1 MNNFSD
7 LMKQAQKMQKQLMDA
22 QKKVE
27 EISVEGASGGGM
39 VSIKMNGK
47 YEIQSLTIDPKLMTP
62 EDATMVSDL
71 VVAAYNDAKK
81 KVEEQISSGMSGI
94 LPPGM
99 KLPF

>member
-22 QKKVE
+22 QKKVDE
-27 EISVEGASGGGM
+27 LSVEGSSGGGM
-39 VSIKMNGK
+39 VKIKLSGK
-47 YEIQSLTIDPKLMTP
+47 FEIQSLVIDPKLMTP
-62 EDATMVSDL
+62 DDATMVSDL
-71 VVAAYNDAKK
+71 IVAAYNDAKK
-81 KVEEQISSGMSGI
+81 KIEEQISSNMGGI

>member
-27 EISVEGASGGGM
+27 EMSVEGASGGGM

-47 YEIQSLTIDPKLMTP
+47 YEIQSLVIDPKLMTP

-71 VVAAYNDAKK
+71 VIAAYNDAKK
-81 KVEEQISSGMSGI
+81 KVEEQISSNMGGI

>member
-27 EISVEGASGGGM
+27 EMSVEGASGGGM

-47 YEIQSLTIDPKLMTP
+47 YEIQSLVIEPKLMTP

-71 VVAAYNDAKK
+71 VIAAYNDAKK

>member
-1 MNNFSD
+1 MTNFVD

-22 QKKVE
+22 QKKVDE
-27 EISVEGASGGGM
+27 LFVEGASGGGM
-39 VSIKMNGK
+39 VTIKLSGK
-47 YEIQSLTIDPKLMTP
+47 FEIQSLVIDPKLMVP
-62 EDATMVSDL
+62 DDATIVSDL

-81 KVEEQISSGMSGI
+81 KVEEQISLNMGGI

>member
-22 QKKVE
+22 QKKVDE
-27 EISVEGASGGGM
+27 LSVEGTSGGGM
-39 VSIKMNGK
+39 VKIKLSGK
-47 YEIQSLTIDPKLMTP
+47 FEIQNLVIDPKLMTP

-81 KVEEQISSGMSGI
+81 KVEEQISSNMGGI

>member
-22 QKKVE
+22 QKKVDE
-27 EISVEGASGGGM
+27 LSVEGTSGGGM
-39 VSIKMNGK
+39 VKIKISGK
-47 YEIQSLTIDPKLMTP
+47 FEIQSLVIDPKLMTP
-62 EDATMVSDL
+62 DDATMVSDL

-81 KVEEQISSGMSGI
+81 KVEEQISSNMGGI

>member
-22 QKKVE
+22 QKKVGE
-27 EISVEGASGGGM
+27 MSVEGASGGGM

-62 EDATMVSDL
+62 EDAPMVSDL

>member
-22 QKKVE
+22 QKKVD

-39 VSIKMNGK
+39 VVIKINGK

-62 EDATMVSDL
+62 EDASMVSDL
-71 VVAAYNDAKK
+71 VIAAYNDAKK
-81 KVEEQISSGMSGI
+81 KVEEQISSSMGGI
-94 LPPGM
+94 LPQGM

>member
-22 QKKVE
+22 QKKVDE
-27 EISVEGASGGGM
+27 LTVEGTSGGGM
-39 VSIKMNGK
+39 VKIKLSGK
-47 YEIQSLTIDPKLMTP
+47 FEIQGLVIDPKLMTP
-62 EDATMVSDL
+62 DDATMVSDL
-71 VVAAYNDAKK
+71 IVAAYNDAKK
-81 KVEEQISSGMSGI
+81 KIEEQISSNMGGI

>member
-22 QKKVE
+22 QKKVDE
-27 EISVEGASGGGM
+27 LTVEGASGGGM
-39 VSIKMNGK
+39 VKIKLSGK
-47 YEIQSLTIDPKLMTP
+47 FEIQGLVIDPKLMTP
-62 EDATMVSDL
+62 DDATMVSDL

-81 KVEEQISSGMSGI
+81 KIEEQISSNMGGI

>member
-1 MNNFSD
+1 MDINE
-7 LMKQAQKMQKQLMDA
+7 MMQQAQMMQLELARA
-22 QKKVE
+22 QE
-27 EISVEGASGGGM
+27 EIKDMTFTATSGGGM

>member
-22 QKKVE
+22 QKKVDE
-27 EISVEGASGGGM
+27 LSVEGNSGGGM
-39 VSIKMNGK
+39 VKIKLSGK
-47 YEIQSLTIDPKLMTP
+47 FEIQSLVIDPKLMTP
-62 EDATMVSDL
+62 DDATMVSDL
-71 VVAAYNDAKK
+71 IVAAYNDAKK
-81 KVEEQISSGMSGI
+81 KIEEQISSNMGGI

>member
-1 MNNFSD
+1 MNNFAD

-22 QKKVE
+22 QKKVDE
-27 EISVEGASGGGM
+27 LSVEGTSGGGM
-39 VSIKMNGK
+39 VKIKINGK
-47 YEIQSLTIDPKLMTP
+47 FEIQSLVIDPKLMTP
-62 EDATMVSDL
+62 DDATMVSDL

-81 KVEEQISSGMSGI
+81 KIEEQISSNMGGL